1 MPERSEEQ
9 ILSRLLELENGGQ
22 AERRVELEGERYLS
36 LIHDP
41 DSGLAYV
48 LQHGVDDT
56 EGAEIPEGTEFFEYQ
71 TRDEAERAFD
81 ELLKESERA
90 GEVVDEDSNEDLGD
104 FETGGAEVR
113 DMYSDEDSDPLI
125 QAEEPDDPIIEPAD
139 DVLSPEE
146 NIPDSEPHV

>member
-1 MPERSEEQ
+1 M
-9 ILSRLLELENGGQ
+9 
-22 AERRVELEGERYLS
+22 
-36 LIHDP
+36 
-41 DSGLAYV
+41 

-81 ELLKESERA
+81 DLLKESRRA
-90 GEVVDEDSNEDLGD
+90 GEVVEEDSTEDLGD

-113 DMYSDEDSDPLI
+113 EMYSDEDSDPLI
-125 QAEEPDDPIIEPAD
+125 QSESADDPIIENAD

-146 NIPDSEPHV
+146 NISDSEPHV

>member
-1 MPERSEEQ
+1 MQERSEEQ

-22 AERRVELEGERYLS
+22 ADRRVELQGERFIA

-41 DSGLAYV
+41 DTGRSYV

-56 EGAEIPEGTEFFEYQ
+56 EGAEIPEGTEFFDYA

-81 ELLKESERA
+81 ELVQESA
-90 GEVVDEDSNEDLGD
+90 AEVVEEDSNEELGD

-113 DMYSDEDSDPLI
+113 DMYSDEDTDPLI
-125 QAEEPDDPIIEPAD
+125 QPESAEDPILEPAD
-139 DVLSPEE
+139 AVLSPEE
-146 NIPDSEPHV
+146 NIASSEPHV